1 MDKKKKAIGF
11 DPVNNPK
18 HYTKGSVECFDAIF
32 ASQGMKAAE
41 SFCLCNAFKYIWR
54 CMEKNGVED
63 VKKAIWYLQRYI
75 DIESGTYPE
84 GK

>member
-41 SFCLCNAFKYIWR
+41 NIWR